1 MFILYGVLF
10 IAGLYLFGLA
20 FNVAEFNALIFAAG
34 ILCISLAMALPF
46 HFTRHE

>member
-1 MFILYGVLF
+1 MFILYAVLF

-20 FNVAEFNALIFAAG
+20 FNLAEYNALVFFAG